1 MLYVERNLI
10 ASTKMPSDNYLID
23 AATRHQVF
31 LQRYGNGR
39 AKDAVKLL
47 NRLRRRINARLSQ
60 EPEEFR
66 AQRLQDLLKD
76 IDSLNKEEFQN
87 VKTLIEL
94 ESMKLIPSETSFN
107 TVMLNNVSSV
117 DFISPQET
125 VLIAAVMATP
135 MSVKTGI
142 GFTIADALTDFGA
155 KKGSQILQ
163 SIIDGVT
170 SGSGT
175 SFIAKQVDGLIRN
188 LMKRQVTSLISTII
202 NHISSTTRSEL
213 YKKNSRLV
221 DRYEWVSTL
230 DGRTTFICMSR
241 DGKYY
246 RVGTGPMPPA
256 HFGCRSTTIP
266 KIKKEFDL
274 GLDVDTKRPAV
285 GDSGVEQVSAK
296 VTYGGW
302 LKKQNKEFVDEAL
315 GVERS
320 RLFRSGKLSL
330 DNFVDPTGR
339 VYTLS
344 QLESMNPIVF
354 SDLIGGQ

>member
-1 MLYVERNLI
+1 M
-10 ASTKMPSDNYLID
+10 ASDNYLID

-39 AKDAVKLL
+39 SKDAIKLL
-47 NRLRRRINARLSQ
+47 NRLRRSLNARLSQ
-60 EPEEFR
+60 EPDDFN
-66 AQRLQDLLKD
+66 AQKLQDLLRD
-76 IDSLNKEEFQN
+76 IDSLNREEFEN
-87 VKTLIEL
+87 VKALVEL
-94 ESMKLIPSETSFN
+94 ESMRLIPSEASFN

-117 DFISPQET
+117 DFISPAEG
-125 VLIAAVMATP
+125 VLVAAVMATP
-135 MSVKTGI
+135 MAVTTGV
-142 GFTIADALTDFGA
+142 GFTVADALTNFGV
-155 KKGSQILQ
+155 KKGAQILQ
-163 SIIDGVT
+163 AIADGV
-170 SGSGT
+170 SLGSGMRAIT
-175 SFIAKQVDGLIRN
+175 KEVDGLVRN

-221 DRYEWVSTL
+221 DRYEWVATL

-241 DGKYY
+241 DGKLY
-246 RVGTGPMPPA
+246 RVGSGPMPPA

-266 KIKKEFDL
+266 KVKKEFDL

-285 GDSGVEQVSAK
+285 GDNGVEQVSAK

-330 DNFVDPTGR
+330 DKFVDPTGR